1 MGFYRGPHIVT
12 DGLVFALDAASAR
25 SYPGSG
31 TTATDLAGSST
42 ISLDN
47 GVGFNNTNG
56 GTFVFDGTDDEINT
70 NLTTAYTDF
79 SCVVIFKDNGSASW
93 GRLVDKSYQYGF
105 FITAYFASA
114 GAGYVGGG
122 VVVPASPHGQGLV
135 YDRTKY
141 NYFVMTRSGTT
152 QSIYLNGSAATASF
166 TGSSAAMDTTSMSIG
181 SWSGATTSQRYTGDI
196 AVVKTYNRA
205 LTTAEIDQDFNAYR
219 NRFGI

>member
-1 MGFYRGPHIVT
+1 MGYFSGPKIVT
-12 DGLVFALDAASAR
+12 NGLVFAVDAASAR

-31 TTATDLAGSST
+31 TTATDLAGTST
-42 ISLDN
+42 ITLDN
-47 GVGFNNTNG
+47 GVGFSNTNE
-56 GTFVFDGTDDEINT
+56 GTFVFDGSDDEINT
-70 NLTTAYTDF
+70 NLTTAYNDF
-79 SCVVIFKDNGSASW
+79 SCVVIFKDNGSAAW
-93 GRLVDKSYQYGF
+93 GRLVDKSYSAGF
-105 FITAYFASA
+105 FITAYQATV

-122 VVVPASPHGQGLV
+122 VIVPGSPHGQALI